1 MADLVYKTRITAP
14 MVRKSYLEIPDSPK
28 PELRDI
34 DEWVEVKYEDA
45 IKLVARELKK
55 TRAQKGMQSIFARSH
70 GWYSSGKLHNPRFYC
85 VEIPFSIAT
94 LSNLLGAQRQSV
106 STIFNKLIKTGKL
119 IKYGK
124 SSYIIA

>member
-1 MADLVYKTRITAP
+1 MDSIVVVNYTI
-14 MVRKSYLEIPDSPK
+14 LE
-28 PELRDI
+28 
-34 DEWVEVKYEDA
+34 
-45 IKLVARELKK
+45 
-55 TRAQKGMQSIFARSH
+55 FC
-70 GWYSSGKLHNPRFYC
+70 C

-124 SSYIIA
+124 SSYIIS